1 MRESIVV
8 ICPTEQAL
16 TPATDWHDGQFAHG
30 AHAEIARRANRLR
43 IFWMR
48 APWDEARELQR
59 PLPYARRQNS
69 SGDDEA
75 CLAPA
80 SSVILKF

>member
-30 AHAEIARRANRLR
+30 ADAEIARRASACAAASRGR
-43 IFWMR
+43 HS
-48 APWDEARELQR
+48 RERTQR
-59 PLPYARRQNS
+59 MPVVTYRYTF
-69 SGDDEA
+69 GGGV
-75 CLAPA
+75 A
-80 SSVILKF
+80 SSS

>member
-16 TPATDWHDGQFAHG
+16 TPATDWHDGQFAHD